1 MPGSLA
7 RSSLIN
13 LGSRLLAVALGLALT
28 LYTAR
33 LGPEA
38 QGVFALFMAVEAV
51 LLALGSGFGVAM
63 ARQLSHHQQHP
74 AALVRATVAA
84 CLALGCCLA
93 LLLWAASRW
102 GGPAYG
108 SLAWLALMA
117 PLMLLPGNLS
127 GLWLGRGHM
136 LGLAGFMLAPP
147 MLTLLGIAV
156 AAIVGHGGMVTGV
169 LTAWV
174 VARIAVALLSL
185 GFTWRGGWMGPAGHA
200 TGAPDSRV
208 PSHASSSRSS
218 VVAILGPE
226 ARFIAVIGLTNLVSL
241 MNYKVDLFLVE
252 RFMGLYA
259 TGVYSIAVAVAEL
272 LWLISSAVTTA
283 AYARI
288 GQPDRE
294 AAIALT
300 LHAMR
305 MSVLL
310 LLAISPVV
318 WLAAGLLVPW
328 LLGEAYAP
336 ALPVLAL
343 LLPGVALYGAASALS
358 AWFTNHAGRP
368 QVPALLALSSLLINL
383 AVSLWA
389 IPRWGM
395 AGGALATSLSYS
407 VTMGVAAVWFIRAAG
422 IPWQRLLLP
431 AQGAGTRA

>member
-1 MPGSLA
+1 MAPTLA

-33 LGPEA
+33 LGPQA

-51 LLALGSGFGVAM
+51 LLALGSGVGVAM

-74 AALVRATVAA
+74 GALVRASVVV
-84 CLALGCCLA
+84 CVALGCCLA
-93 LLLWAASRW
+93 LALWGVSRLGERAASS
-102 GGPAYG
+102 YG

-136 LGLAGFMLAPP
+136 LGLSAFMLAPP
-147 MLTLLGIAV
+147 ALTLLGIGLAGVLGGVASVTTVLAAWV
-156 AAIVGHGGMVTGV
+156 AAR
-169 LTAWV
+169 LV
-174 VARIAVALLSL
+174 VALFSL
-185 GFTWRGGWMGPAGHA
+185 GATVRGGWLQPAGA
-200 TGAPDSRV
+200 AGQPGG
-208 PSHASSSRSS
+208 
-218 VVAILGPE
+218 VVEPLRPH
-226 ARFIAVIGLTNLVSL
+226 ARFIVVIGLTNLVSL
-241 MNYKVDLFLVE
+241 LNYKVDLFLVE
-252 RFMGLYA
+252 RFLGLSA
-259 TGVYSIAVAVAEL
+259 TGIYSIAVAVAEL

-288 GQPDRE
+288 GQPDRD
-294 AAIALT
+294 AAVALT
-300 LHAMR
+300 IQAMR

-310 LLAISPVV
+310 LLALCPLL
-318 WLAAGLLVPW
+318 WLAAALLVPW

-368 QVPALLALSSLLINL
+368 QVPALLALGSLLLNIG
-383 AVSLWA
+383 VSVWA

-395 AGGALATSLSYS
+395 AGGAVATSVSYG
-407 VTMGVAAVWFIRAAG
+407 VTMVVAAVWFVRAAG
-422 IPWQRLLLP
+422 IPWRRLWQPTRALP
-431 AQGAGTRA
+431 AGGQRGA